1 VAHAS
6 ADPIDVILSH
16 VRGGSRK
23 DARLNL
29 NVKLFGYSNETGSE
43 TLVIMCVEA
52 PVGAQ
57 GKSETRLFLHHRV
70 LMSVVYR

>member
-1 VAHAS
+1 MAHAS

-29 NVKLFGYSNETGSE
+29 NVKLFGYFNETGSE

-52 PVGAQ
+52 IPVSSSINVGYVSI
-57 GKSETRLFLHHRV
+57 GTDW
-70 LMSVVYR
+70 M

>member
-1 VAHAS
+1 MAHAS

-52 PVGAQ
+52 PVG
-57 GKSETRLFLHHRV
+57 V
-70 LMSVVYR
+70 